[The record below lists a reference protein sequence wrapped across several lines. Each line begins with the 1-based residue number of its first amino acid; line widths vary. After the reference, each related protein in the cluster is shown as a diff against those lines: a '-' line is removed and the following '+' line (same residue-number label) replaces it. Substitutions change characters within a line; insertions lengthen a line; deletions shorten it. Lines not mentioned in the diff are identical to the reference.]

1 MSNRNDA
8 IAIEAVALASQAG
21 PENFGLHRFHY
32 DNHRATLGQRFDASM
47 FVPSGGGGMH
57 PSSNLYDPLNGFDEG
72 TEG

>member
-47 FVPSGGGGMH
+47 FVASGGGGMH
-57 PSSNLYDPLNGFDEG
+57 PSSNLYDPLSGFDEG